1 MPSLPPLSALRAF
14 EAAARHNSFT
24 KAADELCVTQSAVSR
39 HIRYLED
46 RLQVLLFVRGH
57 RSLTLTPEGQRYFDD
72 LSGLFRQMAWAT
84 ERLTNKSK
92 QELLQLHCH
101 TTFAHRWL
109 IPRLQTFLER
119 HPEVDLRISAS
130 TWVAEPEREQVHA
143 LISSSSASSV
153 GAERLFSYT
162 MVPVCT
168 PEYRA
173 STLPMGNPEELENAV
188 LIHALGAPA
197 SWATWLDTCQMGST
211 RGSREIRVETTTLAI
226 TAALNGL
233 GVSIASLPFV
243 RSEIEAGRLV
253 IPLPYIVSLS
263 VAFWYWP
270 VGQSSKMSAVRK
282 FREWLLEEAA
292 DEDRIP
298 SELTQLRVTGFL
310 S

>member
-109 IPRLQTFLER
+109 VPRLQKFIER

-143 LISSSSASSV
+143 LISSSSGSTG
-153 GAERLFSYT
+153 GADRLFPYT

-168 PEYRA
+168 PEYKEA
-173 STLPMGNPEELENAV
+173 TFPTGSPEELEKAI

-197 SWATWLDTCQMGST
+197 SWATYLDTCEMDGT
-211 RGSREIRVETTTLAI
+211 RGAREIRLETTTLSI
-226 TAALNGL
+226 SAALNGL
-233 GVSIASLPFV
+233 GVGIASLPFV
-243 RSEIEAGRLV
+243 RSEIDAGRLV
-253 IPLPYIVSLS
+253 IPLPYIVSLN
-263 VAFWYWP
+263 VAFWYYP
-270 VGQSSKMSAVRK
+270 VGQSSKMPAVRK
-282 FREWLLEEAA
+282 FRTWLLEEAA
-292 DEDRIP
+292 HENRIP
-298 SELTQLRVTGFL
+298 DGLTHLRVTSFL

>member
-46 RLQVLLFVRGH
+46 RLSVLLFVRGH

-101 TTFAHRWL
+101 TTFADRWL
-109 IPRLQTFLER
+109 IPRLHKFIER

-143 LISSSSASSV
+143 LISSSSASSP
-153 GAERLFSYT
+153 GADRLFPYT

-168 PEYRA
+168 PDYRA
-173 STLPMGNPEELENAV
+173 STLPSGDPQELEKAV

-197 SWATWLDTCQMGST
+197 SWATWLDT
-211 RGSREIRVETTTLAI
+211 
-226 TAALNGL
+226 
-233 GVSIASLPFV
+233 
-243 RSEIEAGRLV
+243 
-253 IPLPYIVSLS
+253 
-263 VAFWYWP
+263 
-270 VGQSSKMSAVRK
+270 
-282 FREWLLEEAA
+282 
-292 DEDRIP
+292 
-298 SELTQLRVTGFL
+298 
-310 S
+310 

>member
-101 TTFAHRWL
+101 TTFADRWL
-109 IPRLQTFLER
+109 IPRLQKFVER

-143 LISSSSASSV
+143 LISSSSATSA
-153 GAERLFSYT
+153 GADRLFSFT

-168 PEYRA
+168 PEYKA
-173 STLPMGNPEELENAV
+173 ATLPTGDPQELEKAV

-197 SWATWLDTCQMGST
+197 SWATWLDTCQMAGT
-211 RGSREIRVETTTLAI
+211 RGSREIRLETMTLAI
-226 TAALNGL
+226 SAALNGL
-233 GVSIASLPFV
+233 GVAIVSFPFV
-243 RSEIEAGRLV
+243 RAEVAAGRLV
-253 IPLPYIVSLS
+253 IPLPYVVSLN
-263 VAFWYWP
+263 VAFGFWA
-270 VGQSSKMSAVRK
+270 VGQSSKLPAVQK
-282 FREWLLEEAA
+282 FRAWLLEEAA
-292 DEDRIP
+292 EEDGFP
-298 SELTQLRVTGFL
+298 SELTHIPVAGFL
-310 S
+310 R